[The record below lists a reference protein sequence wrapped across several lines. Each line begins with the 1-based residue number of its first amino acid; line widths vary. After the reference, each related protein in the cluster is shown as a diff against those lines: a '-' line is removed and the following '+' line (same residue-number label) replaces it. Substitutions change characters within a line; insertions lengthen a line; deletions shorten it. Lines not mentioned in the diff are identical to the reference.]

1 MLVTTPMAYA
11 QVGVDTAYPKGNFH
25 LDGKKDNPKDATTV
39 LNASQ
44 EANDV
49 IIKSNNFGTGTVN
62 PTNRLDINN
71 GTTNGAIKIIDGTE
85 GDGKV
90 LMSDAD
96 GLATWQMPNS
106 FKKVALGIF
115 PNPKVD
121 VVSDGV
127 GNYKYSQVSIE
138 LTKGRWIINSGLTLR
153 TNMPNGDRYWL
164 HAYLSTSKTVIQQT
178 GFTHLGPAG
187 VNTSYA
193 NTIFGNPTSSTNPYA
208 HQGSNFL
215 SGSSLIDVTNDKI
228 TLYIIFDNSNSLPED
243 NGNRVVHYTFGTDA
257 LENYFYALPVE

>member
-39 LNASQ
+39 LNAGQ

-96 GLATWQMPNS
+96 GLAT
-106 FKKVALGIF
+106 
-115 PNPKVD
+115 
-121 VVSDGV
+121 
-127 GNYKYSQVSIE
+127 
-138 LTKGRWIINSGLTLR
+138 
-153 TNMPNGDRYWL
+153 
-164 HAYLSTSKTVIQQT
+164 
-178 GFTHLGPAG
+178 
-187 VNTSYA
+187 
-193 NTIFGNPTSSTNPYA
+193 
-208 HQGSNFL
+208 
-215 SGSSLIDVTNDKI
+215 
-228 TLYIIFDNSNSLPED
+228 
-243 NGNRVVHYTFGTDA
+243 
-257 LENYFYALPVE
+257 